1 MPEEERIQKNRV
13 LLFPRKR
20 VDVFHA
26 AGILVTGVLGISVII
41 SYEQKL
47 KAFLADL
54 TAEEASSLDAS
65 ASSGS
70 LLSGSHKNEW

>member
-1 MPEEERIQKNRV
+1 MFN
-13 LLFPRKR
+13 
-20 VDVFHA
+20 A

-70 LLSGSHKNEW
+70 LLSGSHKNE